1 MHPAVA
7 ASLLGGTIGLYLVT
21 AVVFVSFAGIFWMLL
36 GTTARAREE
45 RVRAE
50 RLRLAK
56 RHGADDASSGRPE
69 ASVGWIPAT
78 VAQAGGRVA
87 EVGGFSS
94 TLDHRLEQAGFPLR
108 GGEFVVVTV
117 LAAFGGGL
125 LAMLLSQPI
134 GVVLVVAPAA
144 AAIPYA
150 MLRLALRRREAK
162 LRGQLPDVLTVMASS
177 LRAGHSFLQA
187 LDTVAKEID
196 EPAATEFNRVVAEI
210 RLGRPA
216 EDALASMGDRIGSA
230 DFVWAVLAINIQRE
244 VGGNLAEILDT
255 VADTI
260 RERDKIRRDVDTLT
274 TEGRLSA
281 YVLIAMPFVIALYMA
296 LVNPEYI
303 GLLFTTGIGLVLTVI
318 ASCLMVAG
326 IVWMR
331 RIIKIDV

>member
-1 MHPAVA
+1 MHGAVA
-7 ASLLGGTIGLYLVT
+7 ASVLSGTSGLFLVT
-21 AVVFVSFAGIFWMLL
+21 GLVFVAMATLFWMLL
-36 GTTARAREE
+36 GTGVRMREG
-45 RVRAE
+45 RVMAQRMGVAQGRGSEQVVPAE
-50 RLRLAK
+50 
-56 RHGADDASSGRPE
+56 P
-69 ASVGWIPAT
+69 SVGWIPAS
-78 VAQAGGRVA
+78 VAQAGGRMA
-87 EVGGFSS
+87 QAGGFSS
-94 TLDHRLEQAGFPLR
+94 TLEGRLEQAGFPLK

-117 LAAFGGGL
+117 LSFFGGGL
-125 LAMLLSQPI
+125 LAMLLTQPLPI
-134 GVVLVVAPAA
+134 VLMVGILTGGV
-144 AAIPYA
+144 PYV

-216 EDALASMGDRIGSA
+216 EDSLNSMGDRIGSE
-230 DFVWAVLAINIQRE
+230 DFKWAVLAINIQRE

-281 YVLIAMPFVIALYMA
+281 YVLIAMPFLIALYMT

-303 GLLFTTGIGLVLTVI
+303 ALLFTTGIGIVLTII
-318 ASCLMVAG
+318 ASCLMLAG
-326 IVWMR
+326 VVWMR
-331 RIIKIDV
+331 KIIDIDV

>member
-1 MHPAVA
+1 MDAAAA
-7 ASLLGGTIGLYLVT
+7 ASVLSGTSGLFLVT
-21 AVVFVSFAGIFWMLL
+21 GLVFAAMATLFWMLL
-36 GTTARAREE
+36 GAGVRMREGRVMAQRMGVAQGRGAE
-45 RVRAE
+45 RVVEAE
-50 RLRLAK
+50 
-56 RHGADDASSGRPE
+56 P
-69 ASVGWIPAT
+69 SVGWIPSSVADAGGRM
-78 VAQAGGRVA
+78 AQAGG
-87 EVGGFSS
+87 FSS
-94 TLDHRLEQAGFPLR
+94 SLEDRLEQAGFPLKA
-108 GGEFVVVTV
+108 GEFVVVTV
-117 LAAFGGGL
+117 LAFFGGGL
-125 LAMLLSQPI
+125 LALLLTQPLP
-134 GVVLVVAPAA
+134 VVLVVAAVA
-144 AAIPYA
+144 GGIPYA

-187 LDTVAKEID
+187 LDTVAKEIN

-216 EDALASMGDRIGSA
+216 EDALSSMGDRIGSE
-230 DFVWAVLAINIQRE
+230 DFKWAVLAINIQRE

-281 YVLIAMPFVIALYMA
+281 YVLIAMPFVIALYMT

-303 GLLFTTGIGLVLTVI
+303 ALLFTTGIGIVLTIV

-326 IVWMR
+326 IAWMR
-331 RIIKIDV
+331 KIVDIDV

>member
-1 MHPAVA
+1 MHGSLA
-7 ASLLGGTIGLYLVT
+7 ASLLAGDAGLFLVM
-21 AVVFVSFAGIFWMLL
+21 ALVFAALAALFWMLL
-36 GTTARAREE
+36 GTGARFREE
-45 RVRAE
+45 RAMAARMG
-50 RLRLAK
+50 LA
-56 RHGADDASSGRPE
+56 RGAPGHALPDRPDG
-69 ASVGWIPAT
+69 SVGWIPAT
-78 VAQAGGRVA
+78 VSQAGGRVA

-94 TLDHRLEQAGFPLR
+94 TLEQRLEQAGFPLK

-125 LAMLLSQPI
+125 LTMMLSQPLPI
-134 GVVLVVAPAA
+134 VLVMAVVAGGVPF
-144 AAIPYA
+144 A
-150 MLRLALRRREAK
+150 MLKLALKRREAK

-216 EDALASMGDRIGSA
+216 EDALGSMADRIGSE
-230 DFVWAVLAINIQRE
+230 DFKWAVLAINIQRE

-260 RERDKIRRDVDTLT
+260 RERDKIRRDVQTLT

-281 YVLIAMPFVIALYMA
+281 YVLIAMPFVIALYMT

-303 GLLFTTGIGLVLTVI
+303 GLLFTTGIGIALTIV
-318 ASCLMVAG
+318 ASCLMIAG
-326 IVWMR
+326 IFWMR
-331 RIIKIDV
+331 KIIDIDV

>member
-1 MHPAVA
+1 MHSALA
-7 ASLLGGTIGLYLVT
+7 ASVLSGTSGLFLVT
-21 AVVFVSFAGIFWMLL
+21 GLVFVAMATVFWMLL
-36 GTTARAREE
+36 GAGVRMREG
-45 RVRAE
+45 RVMAQRMGVAQGRGSEHVVQAE
-50 RLRLAK
+50 
-56 RHGADDASSGRPE
+56 P
-69 ASVGWIPAT
+69 SVGWIPAS
-78 VAQAGGRVA
+78 VAQAGGRMA
-87 EVGGFSS
+87 EAGGFSTS
-94 TLDHRLEQAGFPLR
+94 LEGRLEQAGFPLK

-117 LAAFGGGL
+117 LAFFGGGIL
-125 LAMLLSQPI
+125 SMLLTQPLP
-134 GVVLVVAPAA
+134 VVLVVSVLTG
-144 AAIPYA
+144 AIPSV

-216 EDALASMGDRIGSA
+216 EDALASMGDRIGSE
-230 DFVWAVLAINIQRE
+230 DFKWAVLAINIQRE

-281 YVLIAMPFVIALYMA
+281 YVLIAMPFVIALYMT

-303 GLLFTTGIGLVLTVI
+303 ALLFTTGIGIAMTIV
-318 ASCLMVAG
+318 ASCLMLAG

-331 RIIKIDV
+331 KIIDIDV

>member
-1 MHPAVA
+1 MDAAAA
-7 ASLLGGTIGLYLVT
+7 ASVLSGTSGLFLVT
-21 AVVFVSFAGIFWMLL
+21 GLVFAAMATLFWMLL
-36 GTTARAREE
+36 GAGVRMREGRVMAQRMGVAQGRGAE
-45 RVRAE
+45 RVVEAE
-50 RLRLAK
+50 
-56 RHGADDASSGRPE
+56 P
-69 ASVGWIPAT
+69 SVGWIPSSVADAGGRM
-78 VAQAGGRVA
+78 AQAGG
-87 EVGGFSS
+87 FSS
-94 TLDHRLEQAGFPLR
+94 SLEDRLEQAGFPLKA
-108 GGEFVVVTV
+108 GEFVVVTV
-117 LAAFGGGL
+117 LAFFGGGILAL
-125 LAMLLSQPI
+125 LLTQPLP
-134 GVVLVVAPAA
+134 VVLVVAAVGGG
-144 AAIPYA
+144 IPYA

-187 LDTVAKEID
+187 LDTVAKEIN

-216 EDALASMGDRIGSA
+216 EDALSSMGDRIGSE
-230 DFVWAVLAINIQRE
+230 DFKWAVLAINIQRE

-281 YVLIAMPFVIALYMA
+281 YVLIAMPFVIALYMT

-303 GLLFTTGIGLVLTVI
+303 ALLFTTGIGIVLTIV

-326 IVWMR
+326 IAWMR
-331 RIIKIDV
+331 KIVDIDV

>member
-1 MHPAVA
+1 MNSALA
-7 ASLLGGTIGLYLVT
+7 ASVLSGTSGLFLVT
-21 AVVFVSFAGIFWMLL
+21 GLVFVAMATVFWMLL
-36 GTTARAREE
+36 GAG
-45 RVRAE
+45 V
-50 RLRLAK
+50 RLRE
-56 RHGADDASSGRPE
+56 GRVMAQRMGVAQGRGSEQVVQAEP
-69 ASVGWIPAT
+69 SVGWIPAS
-78 VAQAGGRVA
+78 VAQAGGRMA
-87 EVGGFSS
+87 EAGGFSAS
-94 TLDHRLEQAGFPLR
+94 LEGRLEQAGFPLK

-117 LAAFGGGL
+117 LAFFGGGIL
-125 LAMLLSQPI
+125 SMLLTQPLP
-134 GVVLVVAPAA
+134 VVLVVSVLAGAVPSV
-144 AAIPYA
+144 
-150 MLRLALRRREAK
+150 MLRLSLRRREAK
-162 LRGQLPDVLTVMASS
+162 LRRQLPDVLTVMASS

-216 EDALASMGDRIGSA
+216 EDALASMGDRIGSE
-230 DFVWAVLAINIQRE
+230 DFKWAVLAINIQRE

-281 YVLIAMPFVIALYMA
+281 YVLIAMPFVIALYMT

-303 GLLFTTGIGLVLTVI
+303 ALLFTTGIGIAMTIV
-318 ASCLMVAG
+318 ASCLMLAG

-331 RIIKIDV
+331 KIIDIDV

>member
-1 MHPAVA
+1 MHGAVA
-7 ASLLGGTIGLYLVT
+7 ASVLSGMSGLFLVT
-21 AVVFVSFAGIFWMLL
+21 GLVFVAMATLFWMLL
-36 GTTARAREE
+36 GAGVRMREG
-45 RVRAE
+45 RVMAQRMGVAQGRGAE
-50 RLRLAK
+50 QVVQAE
-56 RHGADDASSGRPE
+56 P
-69 ASVGWIPAT
+69 SVGWIPSSVADAGGRM
-78 VAQAGGRVA
+78 AQAGG
-87 EVGGFSS
+87 FSS
-94 TLDHRLEQAGFPLR
+94 SLEDRLEQAGFPLKA
-108 GGEFVVVTV
+108 GEFVVVTV
-117 LAAFGGGL
+117 LAFFGGGL
-125 LAMLLSQPI
+125 LALLLSQPLT
-134 GVVLVVAPAA
+134 VVLVVAAIA
-144 AAIPYA
+144 GGIPYA

-187 LDTVAKEID
+187 LDTVAKEIN

-216 EDALASMGDRIGSA
+216 EDALASMGDRIGSE
-230 DFVWAVLAINIQRE
+230 DFKWAVLAINIQRE

-281 YVLIAMPFVIALYMA
+281 YVLIAMPFVIALYMT

-303 GLLFTTGIGLVLTVI
+303 ALLFTTGIGIVLTIV

-331 RIIKIDV
+331 KIVDIDV

>member
-1 MHPAVA
+1 MHAAVG
-7 ASLLGGTIGLYLVT
+7 ASVLSGTSGLFLVT
-21 AVVFVSFAGIFWMLL
+21 GLVFVAMATLFWMLL
-36 GTTARAREE
+36 GTGVRMREG
-45 RVRAE
+45 RVMAQRMGVAQGRGSEQVVQAE
-50 RLRLAK
+50 Q
-56 RHGADDASSGRPE
+56 
-69 ASVGWIPAT
+69 SVGWIPSSVADAGGRM
-78 VAQAGGRVA
+78 AQAGG
-87 EVGGFSS
+87 FSS
-94 TLDHRLEQAGFPLR
+94 SLEDRLEQAGFPLKA
-108 GGEFVVVTV
+108 GEFVVVTV
-117 LAAFGGGL
+117 LAFFGGGL
-125 LAMLLSQPI
+125 LALLLTQPLP
-134 GVVLVVAPAA
+134 VVLVVAAIA
-144 AAIPYA
+144 GGIPYA

-187 LDTVAKEID
+187 LDTVAKEIN

-216 EDALASMGDRIGSA
+216 EDALSSMGDRIGSE
-230 DFVWAVLAINIQRE
+230 DFKWAVLAINIQRE

-281 YVLIAMPFVIALYMA
+281 YVLIAMPFVIALYMT

-303 GLLFTTGIGLVLTVI
+303 ALLFTTGIGIVLTIV

-331 RIIKIDV
+331 KIVDIDV

>member
-1 MHPAVA
+1 MPAVVA
-7 ASLLGGTIGLYLVT
+7 ASVLSGTSGLFLVT
-21 AVVFVSFAGIFWMLL
+21 GLVFVAMAGLFWMLL
-36 GTTARAREE
+36 GAGVRMREG
-45 RVRAE
+45 RVMAQRMGVAQGRGGEQVVQAE
-50 RLRLAK
+50 
-56 RHGADDASSGRPE
+56 P
-69 ASVGWIPAT
+69 SVGWIPAS
-78 VAQAGGRVA
+78 VAQAGGRMA
-87 EVGGFSS
+87 EAGGFSS
-94 TLDHRLEQAGFPLR
+94 SLEVRLEQAGFPLKS
-108 GGEFVVVTV
+108 GEFVVVTV
-117 LAAFGGGL
+117 LAFFGGGV
-125 LAMLLSQPI
+125 LAMLLTQPLP
-134 GVVLVVAPAA
+134 VVLVAGVLTGSV
-144 AAIPYA
+144 PYV

-216 EDALASMGDRIGSA
+216 EDALASMGDRIGSE
-230 DFVWAVLAINIQRE
+230 DFKWAVLAINIQRE

-281 YVLIAMPFVIALYMA
+281 YVLIAMPFVIALYMT

-303 GLLFTTGIGLVLTVI
+303 GLLFTTGIGI
-318 ASCLMVAG
+318 ALMIVASSLMVAG

-331 RIIKIDV
+331 KIIDIDV

>member
-1 MHPAVA
+1 MHAAVG
-7 ASLLGGTIGLYLVT
+7 ASVLSGTSGLFLVT
-21 AVVFVSFAGIFWMLL
+21 GLVFVAMATLFWMLL
-36 GTTARAREE
+36 GTGVRMREG
-45 RVRAE
+45 RVMAQRMGVAQGRGSE
-50 RLRLAK
+50 QVVQ
-56 RHGADDASSGRPE
+56 ADQ
-69 ASVGWIPAT
+69 SVGWIPSSVADAGGRM
-78 VAQAGGRVA
+78 AQAGG
-87 EVGGFSS
+87 FSS
-94 TLDHRLEQAGFPLR
+94 SLEDRLEQAGFPLKA
-108 GGEFVVVTV
+108 GEFVVVTV
-117 LAAFGGGL
+117 LAFFGGGL
-125 LAMLLSQPI
+125 LALLLTQPLP
-134 GVVLVVAPAA
+134 VVLVVAAIA
-144 AAIPYA
+144 GGIPYA

-187 LDTVAKEID
+187 LDTVAKEIN

-216 EDALASMGDRIGSA
+216 EDALSSMGDRIGSE
-230 DFVWAVLAINIQRE
+230 DFKWAVLAINIQRE

-281 YVLIAMPFVIALYMA
+281 YVLIAMPFVIALYMT

-303 GLLFTTGIGLVLTVI
+303 ALLFTTGIGIVLTIV

-331 RIIKIDV
+331 KIVDIDV

>member
-1 MHPAVA
+1 MHGAVA
-7 ASLLGGTIGLYLVT
+7 ASVLSGTSGLFLVT
-21 AVVFVSFAGIFWMLL
+21 GLVFAAMATVFWMLL
-36 GTTARAREE
+36 GAGVRMREG
-45 RVRAE
+45 RVMAQRMGVAGRGAE
-50 RLRLAK
+50 QVV
-56 RHGADDASSGRPE
+56 E
-69 ASVGWIPAT
+69 AEPSLGWIPSSVVDAGGRM
-78 VAQAGGRVA
+78 AQAGG
-87 EVGGFSS
+87 FSS
-94 TLDHRLEQAGFPLR
+94 SLEDRLEQAGFPLKA
-108 GGEFVVVTV
+108 GEFVVVTV
-117 LAAFGGGL
+117 LAFFGGGL
-125 LAMLLSQPI
+125 LALLLTQPLP
-134 GVVLVVAPAA
+134 VVLVVAAIA
-144 AAIPYA
+144 GGIPYA
-150 MLRLALRRREAK
+150 LLRLALRRRETK

-187 LDTVAKEID
+187 LDTVAKEIN

-216 EDALASMGDRIGSA
+216 EDALSSMGDRIGSE
-230 DFVWAVLAINIQRE
+230 DFKWAVLAINIQRE

-281 YVLIAMPFVIALYMA
+281 YVLIAMPFVIALYMT

-303 GLLFTTGIGLVLTVI
+303 ALLFTTGIGIVLTIV

-331 RIIKIDV
+331 KIVDIDV

>member
-1 MHPAVA
+1 MMHGVVA
-7 ASLLGGTIGLYLVT
+7 ASVLSGMSGLFLVT
-21 AVVFVSFAGIFWMLL
+21 GLVFVAMATLFWMLL
-36 GTTARAREE
+36 GAGVRMREG
-45 RVRAE
+45 RVMAQRMGVAQGRGAE
-50 RLRLAK
+50 QIVQAE
-56 RHGADDASSGRPE
+56 P
-69 ASVGWIPAT
+69 SVGWIPSSVADAGGRM
-78 VAQAGGRVA
+78 AQAGG
-87 EVGGFSS
+87 FSS
-94 TLDHRLEQAGFPLR
+94 SLEDRLEQAGFPLKA
-108 GGEFVVVTV
+108 GEFVVVTV
-117 LAAFGGGL
+117 LAFFGGGL
-125 LAMLLSQPI
+125 LALLLSQPLP
-134 GVVLVVAPAA
+134 VVLVVAAIA
-144 AAIPYA
+144 GGIPYA

-187 LDTVAKEID
+187 LDTVAKEIN

-216 EDALASMGDRIGSA
+216 EDALASMGDRIGSE
-230 DFVWAVLAINIQRE
+230 DFKWAVLAINIQRE

-281 YVLIAMPFVIALYMA
+281 YVLIAMPFVIALYMT

-303 GLLFTTGIGLVLTVI
+303 ALLFTTGIGIVLTIV

-331 RIIKIDV
+331 KIVDIDV

>member
-1 MHPAVA
+1 MDAAAA
-7 ASLLGGTIGLYLVT
+7 ASVLSGTSGLFLVT
-21 AVVFVSFAGIFWMLL
+21 GLVFAAMATLFWMLL
-36 GTTARAREE
+36 GAGVRMREG
-45 RVRAE
+45 RVMAQRMGVAQGRGAE
-50 RLRLAK
+50 QVVVAE
-56 RHGADDASSGRPE
+56 P
-69 ASVGWIPAT
+69 SVGWIPSSVADAGGRM
-78 VAQAGGRVA
+78 AQAGG
-87 EVGGFSS
+87 FSS
-94 TLDHRLEQAGFPLR
+94 SLEDRLEQAGFPLKA
-108 GGEFVVVTV
+108 GEFVVVTV
-117 LAAFGGGL
+117 LAFFGGGL
-125 LAMLLSQPI
+125 LALLLTQPLP
-134 GVVLVVAPAA
+134 VVLVVAAVA
-144 AAIPYA
+144 GGIPYA

-187 LDTVAKEID
+187 LDTVAKEIN

-216 EDALASMGDRIGSA
+216 EDALSSMGDRIGSE
-230 DFVWAVLAINIQRE
+230 DFKWAVLAINIQRE

-281 YVLIAMPFVIALYMA
+281 YVLIAMPFVIALYMT

-303 GLLFTTGIGLVLTVI
+303 ALLFTTGIGIVLTIV

-326 IVWMR
+326 IAWMR
-331 RIIKIDV
+331 KIVDIDV

>member
-1 MHPAVA
+1 MLAAVA
-7 ASLLGGTIGLYLVT
+7 ASVLSGTSGLFLVT
-21 AVVFVSFAGIFWMLL
+21 GLVFVAMATLFWMLL
-36 GTTARAREE
+36 GTGVRMREG
-45 RVRAE
+45 RVMAQRMGVAQGRGSEQVAQAE
-50 RLRLAK
+50 
-56 RHGADDASSGRPE
+56 P
-69 ASVGWIPAT
+69 SVGWIPSSVADAGGRM
-78 VAQAGGRVA
+78 AQAGG
-87 EVGGFSS
+87 FSS
-94 TLDHRLEQAGFPLR
+94 SLEDRLEQAGFPLKA
-108 GGEFVVVTV
+108 GEFVVVTV
-117 LAAFGGGL
+117 LAFFGGGL
-125 LAMLLSQPI
+125 LALLLTQPLP
-134 GVVLVVAPAA
+134 VVLVVAAIA
-144 AAIPYA
+144 GGIPYA

-162 LRGQLPDVLTVMASS
+162 LRGQLPDVLTIMASS

-187 LDTVAKEID
+187 LDTVAKEIN

-216 EDALASMGDRIGSA
+216 EDALSSMGDRIGSE
-230 DFVWAVLAINIQRE
+230 DFKWAVLAINIQRE

-281 YVLIAMPFVIALYMA
+281 YVLIAMPFVIALYMT

-303 GLLFTTGIGLVLTVI
+303 ALLFTTGIGIVLTIV

-331 RIIKIDV
+331 KIVDIDV

>member
-1 MHPAVA
+1 MHAVVA
-7 ASLLGGTIGLYLVT
+7 ASVLSGTPGLFLVSGL
-21 AVVFVSFAGIFWMLL
+21 VFVAMATLFWMLL
-36 GTTARAREE
+36 GAGVRMREG
-45 RVRAE
+45 RVMAQRMGVAQ
-50 RLRLAK
+50 
-56 RHGADDASSGRPE
+56 GRGSEQVVQTEP
-69 ASVGWIPAT
+69 SVGWIPAS
-78 VAQAGGRVA
+78 VAQAGGRMA
-87 EVGGFSS
+87 EAGGFSS
-94 TLDHRLEQAGFPLR
+94 SLEVRLEQAGFPLK

-117 LAAFGGGL
+117 LAFFGGGV
-125 LAMLLSQPI
+125 LAMLLTQPLP
-134 GVVLVVAPAA
+134 VVLVVGVLTGAV
-144 AAIPYA
+144 PYV

-162 LRGQLPDVLTVMASS
+162 LRAQLPDVLTVMASS

-187 LDTVAKEID
+187 LDTVAKEIN

-216 EDALASMGDRIGSA
+216 EDALSSMGDRIGSE
-230 DFVWAVLAINIQRE
+230 DFKWAVLAINIQRE

-281 YVLIAMPFVIALYMA
+281 YVLIAMPFVIALYMT

-303 GLLFTTGIGLVLTVI
+303 ALLFTTGIGIVLTIV

-326 IVWMR
+326 IAWMR
-331 RIIKIDV
+331 KIVDIDV

>member
-1 MHPAVA
+1 MAVA
-7 ASLLGGTIGLYLVT
+7 
-21 AVVFVSFAGIFWMLL
+21 
-36 GTTARAREE
+36 
-45 RVRAE
+45 
-50 RLRLAK
+50 
-56 RHGADDASSGRPE
+56 
-69 ASVGWIPAT
+69 
-78 VAQAGGRVA
+78 
-87 EVGGFSS
+87 GGFSS
-94 TLDHRLEQAGFPLR
+94 SLEARLEQAGFPLK
-108 GGEFVVVTV
+108 GGEFVVATV
-117 LAAFGGGL
+117 AAFFGGGL
-125 LAMLLSQPI
+125 LAMLLTQPLP
-134 GVVLVVAPAA
+134 VVLVVSLLAGG
-144 AAIPYA
+144 IPYG
-150 MLRLALRRREAK
+150 MLRLSLRRREAK

-216 EDALASMGDRIGSA
+216 EDALASMGDRIGSE
-230 DFVWAVLAINIQRE
+230 DFKWAVLAINIQRE

-281 YVLIAMPFVIALYMA
+281 YVLIAMPFVIALYMT

-303 GLLFTTGIGLVLTVI
+303 ALLFTTSIGIFLTI
-318 ASCLMVAG
+318 AASCLMVAG

-331 RIIKIDV
+331 KIIDIDV

>member
-1 MHPAVA
+1 MHSAFA
-7 ASLLGGTIGLYLVT
+7 ASVLSGTSGLFLVT
-21 AVVFVSFAGIFWMLL
+21 GLVFVAMATVFWMLL
-36 GTTARAREE
+36 GAGVRMREG
-45 RVRAE
+45 RVMAQRMGVAQGRGSEQVVQAE
-50 RLRLAK
+50 
-56 RHGADDASSGRPE
+56 P
-69 ASVGWIPAT
+69 SVGWIPAS
-78 VAQAGGRVA
+78 VAQAGGRMA
-87 EVGGFSS
+87 EAGGFSAS
-94 TLDHRLEQAGFPLR
+94 LEGRLEQAGFPLK

-117 LAAFGGGL
+117 LAFFGGGIL
-125 LAMLLSQPI
+125 SMLLTQPLP
-134 GVVLVVAPAA
+134 VVLVVSVLAGAVPSV
-144 AAIPYA
+144 
-150 MLRLALRRREAK
+150 MLRLSLRRREAK
-162 LRGQLPDVLTVMASS
+162 LRRQLPDVLTVMASS

-216 EDALASMGDRIGSA
+216 EDALASMGDRIGSE
-230 DFVWAVLAINIQRE
+230 DFKWAVLAINIQRE

-281 YVLIAMPFVIALYMA
+281 YVLIAMPFVIALYMT

-303 GLLFTTGIGLVLTVI
+303 ALLFTTGIGIAMTIV
-318 ASCLMVAG
+318 ASCLMLAG

-331 RIIKIDV
+331 KIIDIDV

>member
-1 MHPAVA
+1 MHAAVG
-7 ASLLGGTIGLYLVT
+7 ASVLSGTTGLYLVT
-21 AVVFVSFAGIFWMLL
+21 GVVFVALATLFWMLL
-36 GTTARAREE
+36 GTGVRMREG
-45 RVRAE
+45 RVMAQRMGVAQSRGSEQVVQAE
-50 RLRLAK
+50 
-56 RHGADDASSGRPE
+56 P
-69 ASVGWIPAT
+69 SVGWIPAS
-78 VAQAGGRVA
+78 VAEAGGRMA
-87 EVGGFSS
+87 EAGGFSS
-94 TLDHRLEQAGFPLR
+94 SLEGRLEQAGFPLK

-117 LAAFGGGL
+117 LAFFGGGV
-125 LAMLLSQPI
+125 LAMLLTQPLPI
-134 GVVLVVAPAA
+134 VLVVAAVA
-144 AAIPYA
+144 SAVPYA

-187 LDTVAKEID
+187 LDTVAKEIN

-216 EDALASMGDRIGSA
+216 EDALSSMADRIGSE
-230 DFVWAVLAINIQRE
+230 DFKWAVLAINIQRE

-281 YVLIAMPFVIALYMA
+281 YVLIAMPFVIALYMT

-303 GLLFTTGIGLVLTVI
+303 ALLFTTGIGIVLTII
-318 ASCLMVAG
+318 ASCLMVVG

-331 RIIKIDV
+331 KIVDIDV

>member
-1 MHPAVA
+1 MDAAAA
-7 ASLLGGTIGLYLVT
+7 ASVLSGTSGLFLVT
-21 AVVFVSFAGIFWMLL
+21 GLVFAAMATLFWMLL
-36 GTTARAREE
+36 GAGVRMREG
-45 RVRAE
+45 RVMAQRMGVAQGRGAE
-50 RLRLAK
+50 QVV
-56 RHGADDASSGRPE
+56 E
-69 ASVGWIPAT
+69 AEPSVGWIPSSVADAGGRM
-78 VAQAGGRVA
+78 AQAGG
-87 EVGGFSS
+87 FSS
-94 TLDHRLEQAGFPLR
+94 SLEDRLEQAGFPLKA
-108 GGEFVVVTV
+108 GEFVVVTV
-117 LAAFGGGL
+117 LAFFGGGILAL
-125 LAMLLSQPI
+125 LLTQPLP
-134 GVVLVVAPAA
+134 VVLVVAAVA
-144 AAIPYA
+144 GGIPYA

-187 LDTVAKEID
+187 LDTVAKEIN

-216 EDALASMGDRIGSA
+216 EDALSSMGDRIGSE
-230 DFVWAVLAINIQRE
+230 DFKWAVLAINIQRE

-281 YVLIAMPFVIALYMA
+281 YVLIAMPFVIALYMT

-303 GLLFTTGIGLVLTVI
+303 ALLFTTGIGIVLTIV

-326 IVWMR
+326 IAWMR
-331 RIIKIDV
+331 KIVDIDV

>member
-1 MHPAVA
+1 MGAAAA
-7 ASLLGGTIGLYLVT
+7 ASVLSGTSGLFLVT
-21 AVVFVSFAGIFWMLL
+21 GLVFAAMATLFWMLL
-36 GTTARAREE
+36 GAGVRMREGRVMAQRMGVAQGRGAE
-45 RVRAE
+45 RVVEAE
-50 RLRLAK
+50 
-56 RHGADDASSGRPE
+56 P
-69 ASVGWIPAT
+69 SVGWIPSSVADAGGRM
-78 VAQAGGRVA
+78 AQAGG
-87 EVGGFSS
+87 FSS
-94 TLDHRLEQAGFPLR
+94 SLEDRLEQAGFPLKA
-108 GGEFVVVTV
+108 GEFVVVTV
-117 LAAFGGGL
+117 LAFFGGGL
-125 LAMLLSQPI
+125 LALLLTQPLP
-134 GVVLVVAPAA
+134 VVLVVAAVA
-144 AAIPYA
+144 GGIPYA

-187 LDTVAKEID
+187 LDTVAKEIN

-216 EDALASMGDRIGSA
+216 EDALSSMGDRIGSE
-230 DFVWAVLAINIQRE
+230 DFKWAVLAINIQRE

-281 YVLIAMPFVIALYMA
+281 YVLIAMPFVIALYMT

-303 GLLFTTGIGLVLTVI
+303 ALLFTTGIGIVLTIV

-326 IVWMR
+326 IAWMR
-331 RIIKIDV
+331 KIVDIDV

>member
-1 MHPAVA
+1 MHAAVA
-7 ASLLGGTIGLYLVT
+7 ASVLSGTSGLFLVT
-21 AVVFVSFAGIFWMLL
+21 GLVFVAMATVFWMLL
-36 GTTARAREE
+36 GAGVRMREG
-45 RVRAE
+45 RVMAQRMGVAQGRGSEQVVQAE
-50 RLRLAK
+50 
-56 RHGADDASSGRPE
+56 P
-69 ASVGWIPAT
+69 SVGWIPAS
-78 VAQAGGRVA
+78 VAQAGGRMA
-87 EVGGFSS
+87 EAGGFSTS
-94 TLDHRLEQAGFPLR
+94 LESRLEQAGFPLK

-117 LAAFGGGL
+117 LAFFGGGI
-125 LAMLLSQPI
+125 LAMLLTQPLP
-134 GVVLVVAPAA
+134 VVLVVSVLTG
-144 AAIPYA
+144 AIPSV
-150 MLRLALRRREAK
+150 MLRLSLRRREAK
-162 LRGQLPDVLTVMASS
+162 LRRQLPDVLTVMASS

-216 EDALASMGDRIGSA
+216 EDALASMGDRIGSE
-230 DFVWAVLAINIQRE
+230 DFKWAVLAINIQRE

-281 YVLIAMPFVIALYMA
+281 YVLIAMPFVIALYMT

-303 GLLFTTGIGLVLTVI
+303 ALLFTTGIGIAMTIV
-318 ASCLMVAG
+318 ASCLMLAG

-331 RIIKIDV
+331 KIIDIDV